1 MSNKLDLIKILNTIL
16 QYLNSGL
23 DLQNSIIK
31 TIKVL
36 KLNKKQQEFVN
47 KEILNDGINSLVNL
61 IGQVI
66 NQEMNK
72 NKPKNF
78 PNFRVNE
85 KIKFFVLHRL
95 RIIDKFFDKKIIFSL
110 IFKQRSLV
118 RLNKMLFNIC
128 DEIWFLSG
136 DTSTDFNYYSKRFIL
151 MNVYTFSFMY
161 FLKDNS
167 DDFSK
172 TEIFIDKQI
181 KSVLTF
187 GKLKSKIS
195 GFFYSNKI

>member
-1 MSNKLDLIKILNTIL
+1 MNNKLDLIKILNTIL
-16 QYLNSGL
+16 EYLNSGL
-23 DLQNSIIK
+23 DLQNSINK
-31 TIKVL
+31 TIKTL

-47 KEILNDGINSLVNL
+47 NEILNGGINSLVSL

-78 PNFRVNE
+78 TNFRVNE

-95 RIIDKFFDKKIIFSL
+95 RIIDKFFDKRIIFSL
-110 IFKQRSLV
+110 IFKQRSFV

-161 FLKDNS
+161 FLRDNS

-172 TEIFIDKQI
+172 TETFIDKQI
-181 KSVLTF
+181 KSVLAF

-195 GFFYSNKI
+195 GFIYSNKI